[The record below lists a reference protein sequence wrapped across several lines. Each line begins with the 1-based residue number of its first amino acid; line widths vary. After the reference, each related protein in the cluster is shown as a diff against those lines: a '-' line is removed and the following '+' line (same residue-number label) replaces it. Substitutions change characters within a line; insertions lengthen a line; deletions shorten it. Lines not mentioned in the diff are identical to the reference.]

1 VASAIDLEAELTSD
15 LPRSLYATGLRV
27 YTAKNQLL
35 APGYAAL
42 MVLRPLSF
50 RIDTLELETQTARL
64 DLSSEASYQRT
75 IAPAGAVDQD
85 LLDLPLTELICND
98 TPFELV
104 QALNMAATAEG
115 WQRLRL
121 GPAAPYTHL
130 T

>member
-1 VASAIDLEAELTSD
+1 
-15 LPRSLYATGLRV
+15 
-27 YTAKNQLL
+27 
-35 APGYAAL
+35 
-42 MVLRPLSF
+42 MVLRPLSSP
-50 RIDTLELETQTARL
+50 IDTLELETQTARL
-64 DLSSEASYQRT
+64 DLSSEAGYHRT
-75 IAPAGAVDQD
+75 IAPAGAVDQE
-85 LLDLPLTELICND
+85 LLDLLPTGLIGND